1 MALDRVLELWNLGTF
16 HKQVQFQTRGDCDM
30 IDITT
35 HVQQVVNECGLSNGI
50 CTVFCVGSTGGII
63 TIEYEGGLLKDFPE
77 AMERLAPQNAV
88 YEHHLRW
95 RDGNGHSHIRASII
109 GPSLTIPFVDGSLT
123 LGTWQQITFVDFD
136 VRQRNRNLEIMII
149 GE

>member
-1 MALDRVLELWNLGTF
+1 MGTY
-16 HKQVQFQTRGDCDM
+16 HKQIHFQTKGNCEM
-30 IDITT
+30 IDVT
-35 HVQQVVNECGLSNGI
+35 QEVNRIVSECGFSNGI

-63 TIEYEGGLLKDFPE
+63 TIEYEGGLLKDFPD
-77 AMERLAPQNAV
+77 AMERIAPEGAV

-95 RDGNGHSHIRASII
+95 HDGNGHSHIRASII
-109 GPSLTIPFVDGSLT
+109 GPSITVPIVNNQLT

-136 VRQRNRNLEIMII
+136 VRQRDRKLEVMII